1 MDNGE
6 RRTVQRRDGSRFQ
19 VGDRV
24 TMSSGQLE
32 LMHPR

>member
-6 RRTVQRRDGSRFQ
+6 RRTVQRRDGNRFQ

-24 TMSSGQLE
+24 TMNSGQLE
-32 LMHPR
+32 LMYPR